1 MFGYVTPNS
10 KKLDEQALEEYRA
23 GYCGICRRLNERTGT
38 IGRCMLSYD
47 MTFLYALL
55 TALYEPETERG
66 SARCIVHPAKKQPYA
81 VNEFSDYVAD
91 MNFLLGYHKLADNWQ
106 DDKNIICGAG
116 TGVLKKRYEKIS
128 AERRAQVQVI
138 EHEMKNLHDIETSGV
153 PVEMDAAANCFG
165 RVLGSIFAIRQ
176 DMWQGALYEVG
187 AALGRFIYMMDA
199 YEDLPRD
206 EKKGLYNPLA
216 PIASA
221 PDFEQR
227 AYELLT
233 IPMVECTR
241 AFETLPLADGIET
254 LRNILYAGVW
264 SRFEMIHAKRT
275 QPAKGKK
282 TES

>member
-1 MFGYVTPNS
+1 MFGYVAPNG
-10 KKLDEQALEEYRA
+10 KQLDEQALAEYRA
-23 GYCGICRRLNERTGT
+23 GYCGICRTLNERAGLP
-38 IGRCMLSYD
+38 GRCMLSYD

-55 TALYEPETERG
+55 TALYEPETVRGER
-66 SARCIVHPAKKQPYA
+66 RCIVHPAKKQPYA
-81 VNEFSDYVAD
+81 VNEFSEYVAD
-91 MNFLLGYHKLADNWQ
+91 MNFLLGYYKLEDNWL
-106 DDKNIICGAG
+106 DDKNIACRAGMGA
-116 TGVLKKRYEKIS
+116 LKKSYQKIS
-128 AERRAQVQVI
+128 AERQAQLQVI
-138 EHEMKNLHDIETSGV
+138 EREMKNLHDIENSGE

-165 RVLGSIFAIRQ
+165 RMLGSLFAVKPDI
-176 DMWQGALYEVG
+176 WQNTLYEVG

-199 YEDLPRD
+199 YEDLPKD
-206 EKKGLYNPLA
+206 GKKGSYNPLA
-216 PIASA
+216 SIADA

-233 IPMVECTR
+233 LPMVECTR

-264 SRFEMIHAKRT
+264 LRFEMIHTKRT